1 MALWHLEGSLDETKT
16 VRKSPITH
24 FPFIIGRSKSLDMVI
39 LRSGIS
45 REHAEIFK
53 KGGRLYIRD
62 LGSTNGTFV
71 NKNRISVDT
80 LLTHNTVIHFSEVD
94 FKLIDLEFKAPTDE
108 LLTVVIN
115 IADVPEL
122 NAKTSKKRSA
132 SGPLS
137 LAANPSEAKHINEE
151 NAAKPGDAAEME
163 VEMIDRSPAPVSK
176 AEPHP
181 QSAHSSSS
189 YVANEKIFIQ
199 GGSDDSNR
207 RMQTRREAHWP
218 ALVTLKNQQSIQC
231 TTKDLSDIGIALR
244 SPVSLQEQTLVK
256 VEIKAFYKGRNRQ
269 FTILGVVK
277 HSLFAADGFT
287 VGIQIKQCA
296 KSCSEFMMKFM
307 NHQI

>member
-1 MALWHLEGSLDETKT
+1 MALWHLEGCLDETKT

-39 LRSGIS
+39 LRTGIS

-94 FKLIDLEFKAPTDE
+94 FKLVDLEFKAPTDE

-122 NAKTSKKRSA
+122 NAKASKKRSA
-132 SGPLS
+132 SGRI
-137 LAANPSEAKHINEE
+137 PSAVSPSGAKHINEGK
-151 NAAKPGDAAEME
+151 AVKPDDAAEIE
-163 VEMIDRSPAPVSK
+163 TVDRSLAPVSN
-176 AEPHP
+176 ADNHP
-181 QSAHSSSS
+181 QSGHSRPS
-189 YVANEKIFIQ
+189 YSANEKIFVQ
-199 GGSDDSNR
+199 GGVDDSNR
-207 RMQTRREAHWP
+207 RMHARREVRWP
-218 ALVTLKNQQSIQC
+218 ALVTLKNQQSVQC
-231 TTKDLSDIGIALR
+231 TTKDLSEIGLTLK

-269 FTILGVVK
+269 LTTLGVVK

-287 VGIQIKQCA
+287 VGIHIKQCA
-296 KSCSEFMMKFM
+296 KSCSEFMMKFS